1 MYNISKGRLDL
12 LRLLGSDLQDTVV
25 VTDSL
30 LNWLRVTR
38 RNLTDASKKLLWY
51 SYILCDKYEQC
62 DTIPIE
68 AGEVACIEGG
78 YRITID
84 PHDFNYLMKT
94 SGVVENNSLDVVT
107 KGKNR
112 TREEIQK
119 IVGELGSMAVL
130 EVTDEHF
137 KAISFARTV
146 EYIKDTGEFYID
158 VNREFILAMR
168 EAVEFSQVYGRLQ
181 SATSYIL
188 TNGELLLYSWIVM
201 NDKAI
206 ETQKILGNVDYQGVS
221 FAELCS
227 RIGLNGKPK
236 DNMIVINR
244 CLEGIN
250 SKLGLHI
257 KLFPY
262 YKGRRLVRIRFYCE
276 EGGVHVGKYFGQRD
290 NTQRCTNTK
299 DIIDAYKKQYQEHY
313 GEPLPYEEDGKLR
326 KALHTYFT
334 KHKLDIESRE
344 DRLNFINN
352 VIPILFKRYES
363 LGYVSANFPRFCS
376 NVLTTKI
383 VDSIIDNKP
392 YRSKNKSSI
401 GQVSTEVY
409 EEINKNARPLTE
421 EEMEEWEV

>member
-1 MYNISKGRLDL
+1 M
-12 LRLLGSDLQDTVV
+12 
-25 VTDSL
+25 
-30 LNWLRVTR
+30 
-38 RNLTDASKKLLWY
+38 
-51 SYILCDKYEQC
+51 
-62 DTIPIE
+62 
-68 AGEVACIEGG
+68 
-78 YRITID
+78 
-84 PHDFNYLMKT
+84 
-94 SGVVENNSLDVVT
+94 
-107 KGKNR
+107 
-112 TREEIQK
+112 
-119 IVGELGSMAVL
+119 
-130 EVTDEHF
+130 
-137 KAISFARTV
+137 
-146 EYIKDTGEFYID
+146 
-158 VNREFILAMR
+158 
-168 EAVEFSQVYGRLQ
+168 
-181 SATSYIL
+181 
-188 TNGELLLYSWIVM
+188 
-201 NDKAI
+201 
-206 ETQKILGNVDYQGVS
+206 
-221 FAELCS
+221 
-227 RIGLNGKPK
+227 
-236 DNMIVINR
+236 
-244 CLEGIN
+244 EGIN
-250 SKLGLHI
+250 TNLGLHI
-257 KLFPY
+257 KTEYL
-262 YKGRRLVRIRFYCE
+262 YKGKRLDRIRFYCE

-334 KHKLDIESRE
+334 KHKLNIESRE